1 MRAGF
6 YRQQHRENTGALL
19 LGLCL
24 LTCCSFEKRLQ
35 GRCKPNAIE
44 LARIAEVQPVLAN
57 RLQRYDFFRKVVT
70 YIASI
75 FSIV

>member
-1 MRAGF
+1 MCVTTWSLPIDVRF
-6 YRQQHRENTGALL
+6 FVSRV
-19 LGLCL
+19 
-24 LTCCSFEKRLQ
+24 Q

-70 YIASI
+70 HTTPI
-75 FSIV
+75 FSII